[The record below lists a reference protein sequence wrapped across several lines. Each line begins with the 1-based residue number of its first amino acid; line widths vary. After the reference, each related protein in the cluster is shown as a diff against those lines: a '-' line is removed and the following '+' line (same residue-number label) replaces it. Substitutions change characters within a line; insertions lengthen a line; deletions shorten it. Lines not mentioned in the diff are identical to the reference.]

1 MVALRYFWKVLAIG
15 ALVLL
20 LPQQPARG
28 GVPDSRDSL
37 FAQSAAQALAHD
49 FSNSNVSYLL
59 ADAETGHVL
68 ASAWDNADRPI
79 PVGSLV
85 KPFTALAYSSQY
97 GLPLPSYVCRGTAT
111 HCWRPRGHGRLDLR
125 AAIAYSCNSYFL
137 MLASRLN
144 TAQVA
149 PTLASYGIDAP
160 PDAASP
166 STFAGIGNAW
176 QISPLR
182 LAQAYI
188 ELLHR
193 RDQPGVRQI
202 LEGMALSG
210 RIGTGAAVD
219 RELSLSGALVKT
231 GTAPCTHPTHA
242 PGDGFALTLWPADHP
257 RVLLLV
263 RVQSAPGSI
272 AAKTAGQMLHRIG
285 E

>member
-149 PTLASYGIDAP
+149 PTLASFGIDAP
-160 PDAASP
+160 PMPPPLPPLQASATPGRSRRSVSHKPISSSCTAA
-166 STFAGIGNAW
+166 
-176 QISPLR
+176 ISPEFVKFWKAWLC
-182 LAQAYI
+182 
-188 ELLHR
+188 
-193 RDQPGVRQI
+193 PG
-202 LEGMALSG
+202 A
-210 RIGTGAAVD
+210 
-219 RELSLSGALVKT
+219 
-231 GTAPCTHPTHA
+231 
-242 PGDGFALTLWPADHP
+242 
-257 RVLLLV
+257 
-263 RVQSAPGSI
+263 SAPAPPSI
-272 AAKTAGQMLHRIG
+272 ANCHSAAPW
-285 E
+285 